1 MPLSAA
7 QLNSLVN
14 LYVGYFNR
22 APDPTGLGYWIS
34 QYDPAVSGSNAMSLS
49 QIANSFAVQTEA
61 KTQYPFLTAPTL
73 ASVNTFLT
81 SIYANLFNRAYNPS
95 TDSYWATQISNGM
108 PVGQAIV
115 NIISGATGA
124 DLTTLQNKSTAGLNW
139 AQSMANV
146 PGAVYTQGSV
156 YASSAFS
163 TVAGVNATPASVTAA
178 NAATTAFFTTGA
190 GVPTIP
196 GQIYTLTTG
205 PDTFVGTAGNDTFNA
220 PFNTGVTFTGLDTLN
235 GNGGN
240 DTLNISTTGAFTGP
254 SGVSITGINNYNL
267 SATTG
272 AVWDTSSRT
281 SYVGL
286 KNESVSGS
294 GVITLTTQSGVNL
307 SATNSTPGGAAT
319 TLNGGAASTVI
330 VTGSVANTD
339 TVSVGA
345 TSAPTG
351 AVSVNTT
358 TSLTNTAGATV
369 TVKGGSTVSVTE
381 NISNSATAN
390 TATAGAVTVMGT
402 ANTTSV
408 TVNQS
413 GFVTVTAQTNASLNA
428 NNAVAAVGGVAAGAV
443 TISDVNAGSAAALGT
458 ITSVSLQNFGNSTI
472 SSNALATLTLSSTG
486 KDTTNSDVAS
496 GTLGLTEGAAPNA
509 PTALA
514 LNLGGGRVGVI
525 TDNSNQ
531 YKSLNVNM
539 TANTRIG
546 GFVDTALTGVTVG
559 GTGVLRNDSALGS
572 TVTSLTLSGA
582 AGYRGD
588 ISSSGITALTEA
600 NTTGGSNVTINATA
614 QSFTGGAGNDTVT
627 ISANATK
634 AISGGGGT
642 DTINLGAV
650 AGSTF
655 TAASTGV
662 NVTNFSTLGI
672 NGTTG
677 TVDYSVFQTN
687 NTISTINDNAAST
700 VTVSKVLLGTNLVI
714 NTSGNDT
721 GTFTYALSDFNGFND
736 SVNVSFTGATPAVGT
751 GTIGYTLTGL
761 NLQDAGGIGI
771 ANVNITTDASVGGGA
786 YTISTLTDPNLSSLK
801 ISGTGALTVS
811 ALTDTS
817 ASLSITDNSTSSAA
831 SAITLLTDTG
841 LANLSYSGTHAAGF
855 SIVIAN
861 DAATAVT
868 ISNSNGG
875 SNTTSASLLTIGT
888 SALNSATT
896 INLSGAVAA
905 TLTDSSAAA
914 AVTVNGGT
922 DHANVSITLSGNGVD
937 KVTLGNGSNTVVTG
951 TSADTITL
959 GSGANTVTGGLGID
973 TITFGAHSGVDT
985 VVYNTGSAAAVLD
998 SGAYTAQNT
1007 NAVMDAS
1014 VFEVVTGLQSG
1025 DKLALATGYTSVGAA
1040 QTNRVFDSTTA
1051 PQVYTNLGSVVV
1063 GNNQVEMVRGNYSAA
1078 TQQFIGSGTGS
1089 DSLFIYDSNAATGA
1103 GATAAQ
1109 TVVLVG
1115 YAAANSPTAAF
1126 ANSQVVI
1133 TLA

>member
-1 MPLSAA
+1 M
-7 QLNSLVN
+7 N

-124 DLTTLQNKSTAGLNW
+124 DLTTLQNKSAAGLNW

-163 TVAGVNATPASVTAA
+163 IVAGVNATPASVTAA

-272 AVWDTSSRT
+272 AVWDTSSTT

-319 TLNGGAASTVI
+319 TLNGGAANTVI
-330 VTGSVANTD
+330 VTGSVASTD

-381 NISNSATAN
+381 NISNSATTN
-390 TATAGAVTVMGT
+390 TATAGAVTVTGT

-413 GFVTVTAQTNASLNA
+413 GFVTLTAQTNASANA

-443 TISDVNAGSAAALGT
+443 TISDVNAGSAAVLGT
-458 ITSVSLQNFGNSTI
+458 ITSVSLQNFANSTI

-546 GFVDTALTGVTVG
+546 GFVDTALTAVTVG
-559 GTGVLRNDSALGS
+559 GTGVLRNDSALGG

-662 NVTNFSTLGI
+662 NVTNFNTLGI

-687 NTISTINDNAAST
+687 NTISTISDNAAST

-736 SVNVSFTGATPAVGT
+736 SVNVSFTGAAPLSLANTVIGT

-786 YTISTLTDPNLSSLK
+786 YTISTLTDPNLSSLR
-801 ISGTGALTVS
+801 ISGTGALTVT

-831 SAITLLTDTG
+831 SAITALTDTG

-855 SIVIAN
+855 STAIAN

-905 TLTDSSAAA
+905 TLTDSAAA

-985 VVYNTGSAAAVLD
+985 VVYNTAASATVAD
-998 SGAYTAQNT
+998 SGAYTAQAT

-1025 DKLALATGYTSVGAA
+1025 DKLALATGYTSASAA

-1063 GNNQVEMVRGNYSAA
+1063 GANQVEMVRGNYSAA
-1078 TQQFIGSGTGS
+1078 TQQFIGSATGS
-1089 DSLFIYDSNAATGA
+1089 DSLFIYDSNAATA
-1103 GATAAQ
+1103 TTAAQ
-1109 TVVLVG
+1109 AVVLVG

-1126 ANSQVVI
+1126 ANAQEVI

>member
-124 DLTTLQNKSTAGLNW
+124 DLTTLQNKSAAGLNW

-178 NAATTAFFTTGA
+178 NASTTAFFTTGA

-272 AVWDTSSRT
+272 AVWDTSSTT

-319 TLNGGAASTVI
+319 TLNGGAANTVI
-330 VTGSVANTD
+330 VTGSVASTD

-358 TSLTNTAGATV
+358 TSLNTAGASAAGATV

-458 ITSVSLQNFGNSTI
+458 ITFGNSTI

-486 KDTTNSDVAS
+486 KDTTNSDVTS

-546 GFVDTALTGVTVG
+546 GFVDTALTAVTVG

-662 NVTNFSTLGI
+662 NVTNFNTLGI

-687 NTISTINDNAAST
+687 NTISTISDNAAST

-714 NTSGNDT
+714 NTSGDDT
-721 GTFTYALSDFNGFND
+721 GTFTYALSDFNGFTD

-761 NLQDAGGIGI
+761 TLQDAGGIGI

-786 YTISTLTDPNLSSLK
+786 YTISTLTDPNLSSLR

-855 SIVIAN
+855 STAIAN

-905 TLTDSSAAA
+905 TLTDSAAA

-985 VVYNTGSAAAVLD
+985 VVYNTAAAATVLD
-998 SGAYTAQNT
+998 SGTYTPQTT

-1014 VFEVVTGLQSG
+1014 VFEVVKGLQSG
-1025 DKLALATGYTSVGAA
+1025 DKLALAAGYTSVAA
-1040 QTNRVFDSTTA
+1040 NAANLVFNSTTA
-1051 PQVYTNLGSVVV
+1051 PQVYTTLASGTLQV
-1063 GNNQVEMVRGNYSAA
+1063 GANQVEMVRGNYSAA
-1078 TQQFIGSGTGS
+1078 TQQFIGSATGS
-1089 DSLFIYDSNAATGA
+1089 DSLFIYDSNAATA
-1103 GATAAQ
+1103 TTAAQ
-1109 TVVLVG
+1109 AVVLVG

-1126 ANSQVVI
+1126 ANAQVVI

>member
-1 MPLSAA
+1 M
-7 QLNSLVN
+7 
-14 LYVGYFNR
+14 
-22 APDPTGLGYWIS
+22 
-34 QYDPAVSGSNAMSLS
+34 
-49 QIANSFAVQTEA
+49 
-61 KTQYPFLTAPTL
+61 
-73 ASVNTFLT
+73 
-81 SIYANLFNRAYNPS
+81 
-95 TDSYWATQISNGM
+95 
-108 PVGQAIV
+108 
-115 NIISGATGA
+115 
-124 DLTTLQNKSTAGLNW
+124 
-139 AQSMANV
+139 
-146 PGAVYTQGSV
+146 
-156 YASSAFS
+156 
-163 TVAGVNATPASVTAA
+163 
-178 NAATTAFFTTGA
+178 
-190 GVPTIP
+190 
-196 GQIYTLTTG
+196 
-205 PDTFVGTAGNDTFNA
+205 
-220 PFNTGVTFTGLDTLN
+220 
-235 GNGGN
+235 
-240 DTLNISTTGAFTGP
+240 
-254 SGVSITGINNYNL
+254 
-267 SATTG
+267 
-272 AVWDTSSRT
+272 
-281 SYVGL
+281 
-286 KNESVSGS
+286 
-294 GVITLTTQSGVNL
+294 
-307 SATNSTPGGAAT
+307 
-319 TLNGGAASTVI
+319 
-330 VTGSVANTD
+330 
-339 TVSVGA
+339 
-345 TSAPTG
+345 
-351 AVSVNTT
+351 
-358 TSLTNTAGATV
+358 
-369 TVKGGSTVSVTE
+369 TE
-381 NISNSATAN
+381 NISNSATTN
-390 TATAGAVTVMGT
+390 TATAGAVTVTGT

-413 GFVTVTAQTNASLNA
+413 GFATLTAQTNASGNA
-428 NNAVAAVGGVAAGAV
+428 NNAVAEVGGVAAGAV